1 MLGIFLFEIRQ
12 RIGALLFYMAQVEI
26 HVRLGILGDLRWR
39 MLQGGEVFV
48 KWPSGEC
55 EITSSHTRWGW
66 MIDPTSPTSHTI
78 HSADPN
84 DHYRPWLEANVG
96 KQGRDWEWKIA
107 PYKEGFYSPGD
118 RVLIRVRK
126 SKRHAL
132 SAMAL
137 MWG

>member
-1 MLGIFLFEIRQ
+1 MLGIFLFELRQ
-12 RIGALLFYMAQVEI
+12 SIGALLFYMAQVEI

-39 MLQGGEVFV
+39 MLQGGEVSV
-48 KWPSGEC
+48 KWPHGDCLVTNDHPLWDWTVGPDSY
-55 EITSSHTRWGW
+55 TVVSS
-66 MIDPTSPTSHTI
+66 
-78 HSADPN
+78 DPN

-96 KQGRDWEWKIA
+96 KQGRDWDWKTV
-107 PYKEGFYSPGD
+107 PYKEGFHSPGD

-126 SKRHAL
+126 GKSHTL

>member
-1 MLGIFLFEIRQ
+1 MLGILLFELRQ
-12 RIGALLFYMAQVEI
+12 CIGALLFYMAQVEI

-39 MLQGGEVFV
+39 MLQGGEVSV

-55 EITSSHTRWGW
+55 EITPDHLLWDWGV
-66 MIDPTSPTSHTI
+66 DPNSHTI

-96 KQGRDWEWKIA
+96 KQGRDWDWKIA

-118 RVLIRVRK
+118 HVLIRVRK
-126 SKRHAL
+126 SKSHTL

>member
-1 MLGIFLFEIRQ
+1 MFNILVFELRQ
-12 RIGALLFYMAQVEI
+12 YIGALFFYMARVEL
-26 HVRLGILGDLRWR
+26 HFRFGVFGELRWWLLR
-39 MLQGGEVFV
+39 GGEVSV
-48 KWPSGEC
+48 RWPSGP
-55 EITSSHTRWGW
+55 IGDGSTYS
-66 MIDPTSPTSHTI
+66 IDPT
-78 HSADPN
+78 DF
-84 DHYRPWLEANVG
+84 YQEWLEENVG